1 MTPVDMDA
9 AETLATELLRERL
22 LLVRDSVRQKEQW
35 IVRFAHLAGQQV
47 HVERMESTEIE
58 ALTAITEAAYLV
70 GLAVGQRLRPNA
82 LNVDCGKG

>member
-1 MTPVDMDA
+1 MTPVDVEA

-22 LLVRDSVRQKEQW
+22 LLVQDDVRQKKRW
-35 IVRFAHLAGQQV
+35 LARFARLAGQQV

-58 ALTAITEAAYLV
+58 ALASITEAAYLV

-82 LNVDCGKG
+82 LNVNSGKG